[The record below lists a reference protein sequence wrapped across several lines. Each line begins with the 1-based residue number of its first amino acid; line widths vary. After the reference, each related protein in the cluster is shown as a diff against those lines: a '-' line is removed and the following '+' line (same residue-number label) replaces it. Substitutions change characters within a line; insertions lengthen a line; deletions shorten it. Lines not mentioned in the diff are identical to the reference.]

1 MYFKP
6 LSFVYTEDAFASQV
20 EDQLLVGDSVM
31 MAPVYTQNA
40 EGRYVYL
47 PEEMAMVRF
56 RSLTDYDTEI
66 LPAGHHY
73 VKAGLFEMLL
83 FIRPDRMLLLTEGG
97 EYMDQV
103 EEEHVTALAF
113 VKNKAVYQWYEDDGM
128 SKDYEN
134 PENYGKVIIEKDGT
148 CTYEG
153 SRKKTID
160 VKLL

>member
-1 MYFKP
+1 
-6 LSFVYTEDAFASQV
+6 
-20 EDQLLVGDSVM
+20 
-31 MAPVYTQNA
+31 
-40 EGRYVYL
+40 
-47 PEEMAMVRF
+47 
-56 RSLTDYDTEI
+56 
-66 LPAGHHY
+66 
-73 VKAGLFEMLL
+73 MLL

-103 EEEHVTALAF
+103 EEDHVTALAF

-128 SKDYEN
+128 SKNYEN
-134 PENYGKVIIEKDGT
+134 SENYGTVSIEKDGI